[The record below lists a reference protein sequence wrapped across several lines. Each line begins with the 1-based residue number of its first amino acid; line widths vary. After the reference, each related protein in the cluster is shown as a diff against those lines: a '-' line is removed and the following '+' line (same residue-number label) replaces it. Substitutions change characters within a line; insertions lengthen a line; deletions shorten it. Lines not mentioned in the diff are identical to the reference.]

1 MSTNKMCPILT
12 VAVMRPKSEAPRILP
27 IAGNPAT
34 PKSDGFDAVPCA
46 GPACMFFQPVSD
58 ASGRVIDGSCAIS
71 LIPVAL
77 SLMNDSVR
85 KAAALDTNDKKGN

>member
-1 MSTNKMCPILT
+1 MSSKKMCPILT

-27 IAGNPAT
+27 VAGNPVVPT
-34 PKSDGFDAVPCA
+34 SEGFDAVPCA

-58 ASGRVIDGSCAIS
+58 ASGRIIDGSCAIS

-77 SLMNDSVR
+77 SLVNDSMR
-85 KAAALDTNDKKGN
+85 KAASLDVNDKKGN